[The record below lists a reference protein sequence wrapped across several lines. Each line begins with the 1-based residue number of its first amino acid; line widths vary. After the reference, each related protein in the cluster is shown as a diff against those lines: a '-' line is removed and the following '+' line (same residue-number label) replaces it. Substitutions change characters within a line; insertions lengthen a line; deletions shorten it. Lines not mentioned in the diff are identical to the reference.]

1 MALDEEQFLAD
12 RSDAPLDLRQR
23 NVLRLTRLRLHQPV
37 FRAQVLRAYDVKC
50 SICRL
55 KHENLLDAA
64 HIQPDAE
71 GGQPVVPNGLAMCKI
86 HHAAYDAGIVGID
99 PAYRVEVR
107 QDVLREVDGPM
118 LRHGLQDVH
127 GWRLEVPRRLT
138 ERPDRDKLAERYA
151 RFRAAS

>member
-1 MALDEEQFLAD
+1 M
-12 RSDAPLDLRQR
+12 
-23 NVLRLTRLRLHQPV
+23 
-37 FRAQVLRAYDVKC
+37 LRAYDVRC

-71 GGQPVVPNGLAMCKI
+71 GGQPVVTNGLSLCKI
-86 HHAAYDAGIVGID
+86 HHAAYAAGIVGID
-99 PAYRVEVR
+99 PAYRIEVR
-107 QDVLREVDGPM
+107 DDVLREVDGPM

-127 GWRLEVPRRLT
+127 GWRLEVPRRIA

-151 RFRAAS
+151 RFRQAS